1 MRPLTTTFLAAAL
14 VAAVSSSALGQT
26 ALGTAFSYQGR
37 LMNNGAPAN
46 GVFDVSFRLYGV
58 STAGLPLGSMVVL
71 DDVTITDGLITANV
85 DFGAT
90 AYVGQARWLEIGVRP
105 GSSPSFFTLLSP
117 RQPIN
122 PTPFSVSS
130 SNPWAINGTAIS
142 STNTGNVGIGTGSPV
157 AKLTVHG
164 TVENTTFADGVVR
177 INTAVAGTGGF
188 GHTITMDGDEI
199 NGWNTLNLNPNATN
213 NILMVGGGGRVGIGS
228 TAPATRLHVEGGSDA
243 EPVSGGFVTI
253 GSTTGA
259 NIAIDNNEI
268 MARTN
273 GVASTLY
280 LNFDGGTVDI
290 SGADVTK
297 VKVLE
302 VVGADLAERFPFTNG
317 ERPEPGT
324 VVMIDETNA
333 GHLCTARGAYT
344 RKVAGVISG
353 ANNLPAGSIMGNLP
367 GHADAPAIAL
377 SGRVWVRCDAST
389 TAIQVGDLL
398 TTSDTPGHAMTATD
412 VARSHGAVIGKA
424 MTALPRGE
432 SGLVLVLVN
441 LH

>member
-1 MRPLTTTFLAAAL
+1 MRPLTTTLLAAAL
-14 VAAVSSSALGQT
+14 VAAVSTSALGQT
-26 ALGTAFSYQGR
+26 ALGTAFTYQGR

-46 GVFDVSFRLYGV
+46 GTFDLTFRLYGV
-58 STAGLPLGSMVVL
+58 STAGLPLASIVQVNDIVV
-71 DDVTITDGLITANV
+71 TDGLVTTTV

-90 AYVGQARWLEIGVRP
+90 AYVGQARWLEVGVRP
-105 GSSPSFFTLLSP
+105 GASIGAFTLLAP

-130 SNPWAINGTAIS
+130 STPWAINGTAIN
-142 STNTGNVGIGTGSPV
+142 STNTGNVGIGTASPL

-164 TVENTTFADGVVR
+164 TVENTTLADGVVR
-177 INTAVAGTGGF
+177 INTAVDGTFGF

-199 NGWNTLNLNPNATN
+199 NGWNTLNLNPDAAN

-243 EPVSGGFVTI
+243 EPTSGGFLTL
-253 GSTTGA
+253 GST
-259 NIAIDNNEI
+259 NSSNLVFDNNEI

-273 GVASTLY
+273 GVPSTLY

-302 VVGADLAERFPFTNG
+302 VVGADLAERFPFTDG

-367 GHADAPAIAL
+367 GHADAPALAL
-377 SGRVWVRCDAST
+377 SGRVWVRCDASA
-389 TAIQVGDLL
+389 TAIEVGDLL

-424 MTALPRGE
+424 MTALPRGK